1 VKSPRWSKKR
11 KTWRI
16 GKSSPENEANVP
28 TIQRHRDKAQ
38 PSQHRAFNLSPTTH
52 IWLARRAFVA
62 LEVDRGT
69 ELKTSS
75 AARKSYV
82 QSIDLYRHLIER
94 RLYQSHYG
102 LTANLLV
109 LFMFTSR
116 TNETRFL
123 DMVVKVGGEIAKSVL
138 TQVVPVTEISAPSV
152 LTPSELFHAKWK
164 RAVGDAGV

>member
-1 VKSPRWSKKR
+1 MTPQI
-11 KTWRI
+11 T
-16 GKSSPENEANVP
+16 SSIYIA
-28 TIQRHRDKAQ
+28 TT
-38 PSQHRAFNLSPTTH
+38 RAGVRYIPAH
-52 IWLARRAFVA
+52 KILARKNAALAIPIGHAKLIPDQLFALDYGARFRVFA

-82 QSIDLYRHLIER
+82 QSIDQYRHLIER